1 MLGPYQP
8 EIWYNLYIMLGTAAS
23 ALVGL
28 LFVVMTLHLG
38 PMQADPSQTM
48 QATLHGARN
57 NTYHLVTLMIV
68 SALVLVPQPPL
79 TLGLAIAWLNLF
91 SLRLPIGFTRRWIG
105 RDLKVTE
112 RNSFPYAVIITI
124 TLGYSLGV
132 AGGIGIAMD
141 RNWGMYA
148 VSAGAVIVLVRTVLT
163 ARELLFGR
171 PALPQDS

>member
-68 SALVLVPQPPL
+68 SALVLVP
-79 TLGLAIAWLNLF
+79 LATALLVMILPSRGEDTPRQVALMGAMVTAALAVERLRTPEAPAPEAVDRLIACA
-91 SLRLPIGFTRRWIG
+91 
-105 RDLKVTE
+105 RDLGE
-112 RNSFPYAVIITI
+112 
-124 TLGYSLGV
+124 
-132 AGGIGIAMD
+132 AGHD
-141 RNWGMYA
+141 E
-148 VSAGAVIVLVRTVLT
+148 VVRHHKQK
-163 ARELLFGR
+163 RR
-171 PALPQDS
+171 PKAPL